1 MEPVLWLLAAPTQAT
16 DSRKPDAKAKG
27 AVRNRLPDRNHTP
40 GARVPDANA
49 SLPDDD
55 NHKPDAKAVYAFR
68 KISSPGHNRTPDAK
82 AKADAFAVVG

>member
-40 GARVPDANA
+40 GARG
-49 SLPDDD
+49 PDDD